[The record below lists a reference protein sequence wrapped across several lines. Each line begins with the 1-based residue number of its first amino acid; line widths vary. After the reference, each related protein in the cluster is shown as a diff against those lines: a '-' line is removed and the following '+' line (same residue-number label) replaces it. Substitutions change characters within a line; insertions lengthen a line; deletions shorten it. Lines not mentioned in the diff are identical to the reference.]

1 LAVVFITGGG
11 RGIGQE
17 LALQYAAAGDRVIV
31 GVRDSRA
38 VGNRLSGIEVLE
50 LDVSDYASVAALA
63 RALSAVDIDLLI
75 NNAGVIGPS
84 QQSARQMDFSGF
96 AEALAINTLG
106 PLRVTQALLPN
117 LRRAPN
123 AKLAVL
129 TSKMG
134 SLSYAKSDR
143 VAYRASKAAANK
155 VTQCLATDLQE
166 EGIAVAA
173 IHPGWVRTEMG
184 GADADI
190 DAADSAVGIRT
201 VIANIS
207 LSNTGR
213 FWNYDGAELAW

>member
-1 LAVVFITGGG
+1 
-11 RGIGQE
+11 
-17 LALQYAAAGDRVIV
+17 
-31 GVRDSRA
+31 VRDSRA

>member
-1 LAVVFITGGG
+1 MVFITGGG

-31 GVRDSRA
+31 GVRDIRA
-38 VGNRLSGIEVLE
+38 VGNRLSGIEFLE
-50 LDVSDYASVAALA
+50 LDVSDYASVEALA
-63 RALSAVDIDLLI
+63 RALSTIDIDLLI

-155 VTQCLATDLQE
+155 VTQCLAADLQE

-190 DAADSAVGIRT
+190 DVAESAIGIRT
-201 VIANIS
+201 VIENIS

-213 FWNYDGAELAW
+213 FWNYDGAQLAW

>member
-1 LAVVFITGGG
+1 MVFITGGG

-17 LALQYAAAGDRVIV
+17 LALQYAAAGDRVVV
-31 GVRDSRA
+31 GVRDIRA
-38 VGNRLSGIEVLE
+38 VGNRLSGVEVLE

-63 RALSAVDIDLLI
+63 RALSAVEIDLLI

-190 DAADSAVGIRT
+190 DAAESAVGIRM

-213 FWNYDGAELAW
+213 FWNYDGTELAW

>member
-1 LAVVFITGGG
+1 M
-11 RGIGQE
+11 
-17 LALQYAAAGDRVIV
+17 
-31 GVRDSRA
+31 RDIRA
-38 VGNRLSGIEVLE
+38 VGNRLSGVEVLE

-63 RALSAVDIDLLI
+63 RALSAVEIDLLI

-190 DAADSAVGIRT
+190 DAAESAVGIRM

-213 FWNYDGAELAW
+213 FWNYDGTELAW